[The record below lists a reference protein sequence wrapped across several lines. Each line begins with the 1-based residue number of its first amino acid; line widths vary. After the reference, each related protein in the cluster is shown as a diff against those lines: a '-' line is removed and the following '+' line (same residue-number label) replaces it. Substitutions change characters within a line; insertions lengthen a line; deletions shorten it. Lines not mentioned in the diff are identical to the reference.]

1 MGCSGKRVPWSREER
16 SRVSGE
22 PRELRCRSAVRP
34 KGYPAP
40 GVPGC
45 PESRLTGQPG
55 LGAGRSPL
63 RDARRSSRGSQGAA
77 GAAAPRRGQLRVS
90 AAGRCRPART
100 PPDPPGERR
109 SRPAPPGVV
118 GGWGGGETSRRGRV
132 EPEGDRDGWL
142 ISTPPPP
149 ARSAPRCRAWSKPT
163 GDLYAHRCSISYFFL
178 GFGGKGPDL
187 APLELSLAPSLQE
200 LASPEARR

>member
-1 MGCSGKRVPWSREER
+1 MLRELGAASNGEVGCSGNKELRVAGLAGKWDARGTGEMRVSRGSGRWDARRIGAVGAGGSGEMGRSGKRVPWSREER

-34 KGYPAP
+34 KGYPVP

-45 PESRLTGQPG
+45 PESRLTGQPE

-63 RDARRSSRGSQGAA
+63 RDARRSSRGSQGAV

-109 SRPAPPGVV
+109 SRPAPPPVLL
-118 GGWGGGETSRRGRV
+118 GGGS
-132 EPEGDRDGWL
+132 
-142 ISTPPPP
+142 
-149 ARSAPRCRAWSKPT
+149 
-163 GDLYAHRCSISYFFL
+163 
-178 GFGGKGPDL
+178 
-187 APLELSLAPSLQE
+187 
-200 LASPEARR
+200 

>member
-1 MGCSGKRVPWSREER
+1 MGCSGKRVPWSREKR

-142 ISTPPPP
+142 ISTPPPRP
-149 ARSAPRCRAWSKPT
+149 ALPPGAARGANPRAT
-163 GDLYAHRCSISYFFL
+163 FMLIVVLFL
-178 GFGGKGPDL
+178 IFSL
-187 APLELSLAPSLQE
+187 VLEE
-200 LASPEARR
+200 KDRI